1 MEDVLINLGK
11 QIKTVRKK
19 KNLSLREVAKL
30 SGVSIGLISKIE
42 NYRTTPSLTV
52 LLKIMRSLEINLL
65 ELNLSKS
72 KKKKKYLLIKK
83 GKGKTED
90 REDSEGL
97 KYKLLFS
104 NHVPESNLRTYL
116 ITIDDNIYRKPVSGD
131 TYEMAYVLQG
141 KLDYILDGE
150 IITLNEGD
158 TIFYDGLLPL
168 GWNTKYDTNAT
179 LLKMYLIKI

>member
-1 MEDVLINLGK
+1 MEDILINLGK
-11 QIKTVRKK
+11 QIKKVRKE
-19 KNLSLREVAKL
+19 KNLNLRQLAKK

-42 NYRTTPSLTV
+42 NYRTTPSLSV
-52 LLKIMRSLEINLL
+52 LLKIMRALEINLL

-72 KKKKKYLLIKK
+72 KKKKKYILIKK
-83 GKGKTED
+83 GKGKIED

-97 KYKLLFS
+97 EYTFLFS

-116 ITIDDNIYRKPVSGD
+116 IKIKDGTYRKPVTGD

-141 KLDYILDGE
+141 KVDYILDNE
-150 IITLNEGD
+150 TIPLNEGD

-168 GWNTKYDTNAT
+168 GWHAKYNTDAS
-179 LLKMYLIKI
+179 LIKMYLIKS